1 VGSRG
6 GKTQAVDDTLD
17 QMALVAI
24 VQVIPE
30 YVMMVVV
37 EQERTWDALKEMHI
51 GEERV
56 KKAKVQTLKRDF
68 NDMYMGE
75 SKKKRVFLEGDHYRY
90 VLLTRK
96 WRRSSLSRSSC
107 VLSPNKFLP
116 MHYEHYQAM
125 GQFDNDVVGGGSYR
139 VLAES

>member
-75 SKKKRVFLEGDHYRY
+75 SEKKEFSLKVTTIDTFFWYESGGD
-90 VLLTRK
+90 
-96 WRRSSLSRSSC
+96 RRCREALAFCLPTSSYPCIVSTI
-107 VLSPNKFLP
+107 K
-116 MHYEHYQAM
+116 Q
-125 GQFDNDVVGGGSYR
+125 
-139 VLAES
+139 

>member
-75 SKKKRVFLEGDHYRY
+75 SEKKKSF
-90 VLLTRK
+90 
-96 WRRSSLSRSSC
+96 
-107 VLSPNKFLP
+107 P
-116 MHYEHYQAM
+116 
-125 GQFDNDVVGGGSYR
+125 
-139 VLAES
+139 